1 MKKLFSGLLA
11 IAMCA
16 SITGCGTGDSGGST
30 GEVKDLSEVKIGVVQ
45 LMQHDALD
53 ASYEGFKDVL
63 VEAGVDEDNIDYQ
76 VAGDAANCPT
86 IADKLVN
93 DGNDLIYAIATPA
106 LQSAAAATT
115 EIPIVG
121 CAITDYESTDLVKSN
136 DEPGGNVTGASDL
149 TPINEQFDLL
159 TKLLPDAKKVAIMYC
174 GSEDNS
180 IVQGE
185 IAQEAAKD
193 HNLDYEVYTV
203 TDSNDIQAVTNQ
215 IVSDENDVVY
225 IPTDNTVGEE
235 GMTNNGGLATYGIN
249 YENLGREAGKQ
260 ALAIL
265 KGEKTAA
272 NTPIV
277 QLDAKDCTMVIN
289 LKVAQKCDITINK
302 EDYPEATFIEE

>member
-1 MKKLFSGLLA
+1 MLKK
-11 IAMCA
+11 
-16 SITGCGTGDSGGST
+16 
-30 GEVKDLSEVKIGVVQ
+30 Q
-45 LMQHDALD
+45 Q
-53 ASYEGFKDVL
+53 
-63 VEAGVDEDNIDYQ
+63 
-76 VAGDAANCPT
+76 
-86 IADKLVN
+86 
-93 DGNDLIYAIATPA
+93 
-106 LQSAAAATT
+106 
-115 EIPIVG
+115 
-121 CAITDYESTDLVKSN
+121 
-136 DEPGGNVTGASDL
+136 
-149 TPINEQFDLL
+149 
-159 TKLLPDAKKVAIMYC
+159 
-174 GSEDNS
+174 
-180 IVQGE
+180 
-185 IAQEAAKD
+185 D

-225 IPTDNTVGEE
+225 IPTDNTLATYMSSVEAITSQAKIPCIVGEE